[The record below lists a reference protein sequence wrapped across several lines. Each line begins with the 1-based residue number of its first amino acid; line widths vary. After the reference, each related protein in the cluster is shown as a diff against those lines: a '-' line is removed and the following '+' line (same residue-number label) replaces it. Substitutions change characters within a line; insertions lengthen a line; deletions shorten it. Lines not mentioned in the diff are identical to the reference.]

1 MTQPDAIDT
10 VFALIAKQAAI
21 APDAVALIDEDGA
34 RLSYGALA
42 DQVALLADDLAGA
55 ADSPLGTRPRIGI
68 VLPNGPDL
76 SVALLAATIAGEAT
90 PFNPGLTSAEFERYF
105 AATKIDIL
113 LVDADDTGAAAVAGA
128 IGLPVLRLSSARRIL
143 GVGAGGAVPRAAQP
157 LASDIAMVLM
167 TSGSTGMPKI
177 VPLSH
182 GNVCASA
189 ADVAG
194 SVALTPADRCLVMWQ
209 QFHIGG
215 LVDLLLAPLSVGSA
229 LIVTPGFNEAKF
241 FALTEQLQPTW
252 FQGVPTTLGALA
264 QYAERHG
271 LDPRGTSLRFIRS
284 VAAALTRDL
293 QTRLSDLFALPIV
306 RTLGMTEASP
316 LITTTALPPALDK
329 PGSVGRPCGPEVR
342 VFGPDMSE
350 LAAGQTGEIAIR
362 GPNVFAGYEDNAEA
376 NATAFR
382 QGWFFTGDNGYLDVD
397 GDLFLSGRAKEQIN
411 RGGYK
416 IMPSEVE
423 DVLSR
428 HPAVYEV
435 AVFGVSHPTLGED
448 VAAAVSLKPGGAT
461 DTSSLRAYLSEQ
473 LAANKVPGRIAI
485 LAELPRNPV
494 GKIDRLAL
502 AQTAAAEVDTDAL
515 LSPPRDAME
524 RFIAGLWARE
534 LSLSVVGIHQD
545 FMMVGGDSLSQ
556 LRILVAM
563 ESVFGRPVPDEVM
576 ANFTT
581 IEDVANVLT
590 KAGYVLTDTD
600 GSDADGTA
608 ERALD
613 GTAVGIEGGMTL
625 DMFSAALR
633 DANAASGLEMAFEG
647 LTVYTTPAEV
657 RSVLHNTDVDQIG
670 LAASAPSRFLLRRRF
685 RRDADKVLQEI
696 EAADTTADGW
706 QRDDLSAS
714 SIHYADP
721 NHSPA
726 NKTLLVGF
734 TGKLMR
740 LQLPTYRVL
749 LHLDPARFE
758 LILLR
763 DPAQVLFFDGVPGMG
778 NTLMK
783 LGAWLDDFA
792 TTGGYSRRIAFG
804 TSGGGLAAIHT
815 ALSFGWERAVV
826 ASPPS
831 PSVHRDLGEMLRAL
845 ATRNSGGAVGDDT
858 QIKIAYGHNAR
869 DEDCAREIL
878 SLFPQAQ
885 NDYYQRFTSHNII
898 NSAHRE
904 GSLGAM
910 FEKWFG

>member
-1 MTQPDAIDT
+1 MTQPDPIDT
-10 VFALIAKQAAI
+10 VFALIARQASI
-21 APDAVALIDEDGA
+21 APDAIALIDEDGA
-34 RLSYGALA
+34 QLSYGVLA
-42 DQVALLADDLAGA
+42 DQVAALADDLVGA
-55 ADSPLGTRPRIGI
+55 ADSPPGTRPRIGI

-90 PFNPGLTSAEFERYF
+90 PFNPRLTSAEFERYF

-113 LVDADDTGAAAVAGA
+113 LVDADDKGAAAVAGA
-128 IGLPVLRLSSARRIL
+128 VGLPVFRLSFARRIL
-143 GVGAGGAVPRAAQP
+143 GVGAGQVVRRTAQP
-157 LASDIAMVLM
+157 KASDIAVVLM
-167 TSGSTGMPKI
+167 TSGSTGVPKI

-182 GNVCASA
+182 RNVCASA
-189 ADVAG
+189 MDVAG
-194 SVALTPADRCLVMWQ
+194 SVALTSADRCLLMWQ

-264 QYAERHG
+264 QYAERHD
-271 LDPRGTSLRFIRS
+271 LDPRGTSLRFVRS
-284 VAAALTRDL
+284 VAASLTGDL
-293 QTRLSDLFALPIV
+293 QTRLSELFALPIV
-306 RTLGMTEASP
+306 RTFGMTEASP

-350 LAAGQTGEIAIR
+350 MVAGQTGEIAIR

-382 QGWFFTGDNGYLDVD
+382 DGWFFTGDNGYLDSD
-397 GDLFLSGRAKEQIN
+397 GDLFLAGRAKEQIN

-428 HPAVYEV
+428 HPTVHEV

-448 VAAAVSLKPGGAT
+448 IAAAVSLKPGGAI
-461 DTSSLRAYLSEQ
+461 DTPNLRAYLSEQ
-473 LAANKVPGRIAI
+473 LAANKVPGRITI

-502 AQTAAAEVDTDAL
+502 AQTAAAEADTDAL

-534 LSLSVVGIHQD
+534 LSLRVVGIHQD
-545 FMMVGGDSLSQ
+545 FMTVGGDSLSQ

-563 ESVFGRPVPDEVM
+563 ETAFGCPVPDEVM
-576 ANFTT
+576 VNFTT
-581 IEDVANVLT
+581 IEDVADALT
-590 KAGYVLTDTD
+590 KAGFVPNDTD
-600 GSDADGTA
+600 GSDANRIA

-625 DMFSAALR
+625 NVFLPAVR
-633 DANAASGLEMAFEG
+633 DATSASELKIAFEG
-647 LTVYTTPAEV
+647 LTVYTTPGEV
-657 RSVLHNTDVDQIG
+657 RSVLRDTDVDHVG

-685 RRDADKVLQEI
+685 RRDAEQVLQEI
-696 EAADTTADGW
+696 ESEGMMADGW

-714 SIHYADP
+714 SSHYFDP
-721 NHSPA
+721 DHPVA

-734 TGKLMR
+734 TGKLLR

-758 LILLR
+758 LFLLR
-763 DPAQVLFFDGVPGMG
+763 DPAQTLFFDGVPGMG

-792 TTGGYSRRIAFG
+792 TTGGYARRIAFG

-815 ALSFGWERAVV
+815 ALSYGWERAVV
-826 ASPPS
+826 ACPPS
-831 PSVHRDLGEMLRAL
+831 LSVHRDLGELLCVL
-845 ATRNSGGAVGDDT
+845 ATRNSGSGDDT
-858 QIKIAYGHNAR
+858 QIKVAYGHNAR
-869 DEDCAREIL
+869 DEDSAREIL
-878 SLFPQAQ
+878 GLFPQAKK
-885 NDYYQRFTSHNII
+885 DYYQRFTSHNII
-898 NSAHRE
+898 NSAQRE